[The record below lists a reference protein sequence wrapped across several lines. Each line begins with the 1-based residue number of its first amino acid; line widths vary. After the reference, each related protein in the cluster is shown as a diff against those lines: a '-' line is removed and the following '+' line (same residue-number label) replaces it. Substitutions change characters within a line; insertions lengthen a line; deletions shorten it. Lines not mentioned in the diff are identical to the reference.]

1 MKKWLILILAILLFA
16 PCALCEEAEWSAA
29 PVITKAYELSGGKLY
44 LEWEGNAPVY
54 QVYMDGKS
62 VSSVIVSSAI
72 VDLKKGTHTLNV
84 YPINESSAVDTKID
98 LSINAGPSFAG
109 QSIDVGGSIGFDLA
123 ALGLD
128 HKNLTAGTPSLPL
141 NIDYVENPIL
151 SAAPEKP
158 EAFTD
163 FDDFVHL
170 TFTDRYNAD
179 EYRVAIKAGNDVNY
193 VSFNQEEA
201 ANLITKTN
209 SAVTLCLDAAYL
221 QNHGCMVPE
230 LDNKYSFTVQLRK
243 YAVDMLTGQKIRT
256 VIHESK
262 ESGSCTYTP
271 TAAWKNQPV
280 ISYASQTADGQIT
293 LEWTHDD
300 NGLGCKYAV
309 MKLSKKL
316 GIQTGEEEA
325 AVVSERSCVLND
337 LLNGKQYFVVVPLC
351 GNERGNASAEAVIDV
366 QNEWMV
372 APVLECEAQEN
383 NQVKLRWSGAEG
395 VETYRITV
403 YAGNNDSLLRF
414 VDLDFTQ
421 YAQDEVTASVGPM
434 EYLFS
439 YADNVNPE
447 TGVKLKFEICGVRH
461 AQSGEEQTSAA
472 SSQTITI
479 GQIKEAAN

>member
-16 PCALCEEAEWSAA
+16 PCALCEEADWSAS

-54 QVYMDGKS
+54 QVYMDGES
-62 VSSVIVSSAI
+62 VAEAVVSNAI
-72 VDLKKGTHTLNV
+72 IHVEQGTHTLNV
-84 YPINESSAVDTKID
+84 YPVSENTSGDTKVD
-98 LSINAGPSFAG
+98 LNFNIVSF
-109 QSIDVGGSIGFDLA
+109 DLDLA

-128 HKNLTAGTPSLPL
+128 HKNLTAGTSSLPL

-243 YAVDMLTGQKIRT
+243 YAVDMLTGQKITT

-325 AVVSERSCVLND
+325 AVVSERSCILND
-337 LLNGKQYFVVVPLC
+337 LLNGKQYFAVVPLC

-403 YAGNNDSLLRF
+403 CAGNNDSLLRF

-421 YAQDEVTASVGPM
+421 YTQVEVTASVGPM